1 MKTLFLFPLILFFT
15 TLLAVFLDS
24 RNGYDTIQVCWCW
37 MRMRMNERFSEWSFG
52 VFFNVISFRFSSLF
66 LLFFGEV
73 GGERERENENERV
86 SLRLIEIEKGRRG
99 RVRVR

>member
-24 RNGYDTIQVCWCW
+24 RNGYDTIQVWWCW
-37 MRMRMNERFSEWSFG
+37 MRMNERFSEWSFG

-66 LLFFGEV
+66 FTFLW
-73 GGERERENENERV
+73 
-86 SLRLIEIEKGRRG
+86 
-99 RVRVR
+99 